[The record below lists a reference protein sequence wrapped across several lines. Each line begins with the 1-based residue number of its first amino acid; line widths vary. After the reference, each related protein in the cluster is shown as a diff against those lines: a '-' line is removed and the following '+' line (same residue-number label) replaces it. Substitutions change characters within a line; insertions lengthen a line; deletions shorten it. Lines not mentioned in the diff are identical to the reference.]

1 MRRTFTLAL
10 ALSLAGLG
18 PVPLSA
24 CALVFFQL
32 AECETPSAQSLCEQ
46 MDMHQSGSQLD
57 SVPDTSCCHIAK
69 APLPESQFEASDL
82 TLLPAPTSAVA
93 LDLVAESA
101 SAEKE
106 HLADV
111 VQDISPPPLQPL
123 LCTFLI

>member
-1 MRRTFTLAL
+1 MRRTITLAL

-18 PVPLSA
+18 PVPLSV
-24 CALVFFQL
+24 CALVSFQL

-57 SVPDTSCCHIAK
+57 SVADTSCCHIAK
-69 APLPESQFEASDL
+69 APLPESQFVASDL
-82 TLLPAPTSAVA
+82 SLLPAPALALHSIVA
-93 LDLVAESA
+93 PA

-106 HLADV
+106 LSADV